1 MEKKLKLIIL
11 FLFFSQIA
19 FGQISKDDFLEL
31 VRQKNYEKAAKYIP
45 DIANNYS
52 KDIQMLIAFGDVYFD
67 LEQYEEATRYYGA
80 AYKIKDDDNTVAQK
94 YAKSLAELKKFPDAV
109 KVIKAI
115 IKKNPKDLYN
125 YITAAE
131 IYIKADSLA
140 EAEIQI
146 DRARNIDKNNPAPLV
161 TLGNLYFSKRVYEL
175 ARQNYEEAL
184 ALDPNNVEAHMNLA
198 ISYYWLASREM
209 DKELS
214 NELYTRSLKEWN
226 NVARLDSMNAKAFFE
241 QGKIWYFSEK
251 YAEAATALSRYV
263 KLRPNSSLGRW
274 YLAES
279 LYKLGEC
286 DSAVIHLD
294 IVRNEIDSIRTTA
307 TKYLADCYISLKEYA
322 KAKQAFI
329 DLDKVSYQYDAVDYR
344 KYGQAAFFT
353 GDTTNAIKYWKKSIE
368 MDSEGNCVLMY
379 FLGTVLNA
387 IKEYDESTKVLK
399 LRLNTTTCS
408 DENDSKIYYIIGQNF
423 IFNGQVDSAVVY
435 LGKSIELDPNNMF
448 ALVYL
453 GDAYIQM
460 KNQKKGMEQY
470 RIVISKYDTDN
481 SINQSAVVQAYAK
494 LSNLLLDSKNYSE
507 LNKITKRWVELFPD
521 NMFANLYCA
530 VSYQGLNDS
539 ENACKY
545 YSRVLKLD
553 PNNKTAR
560 QNRELIGCDKKK

>member
-1 MEKKLKLIIL
+1 MLEKIKLIVL
-11 FLFFSQIA
+11 LLFFSQVA
-19 FGQISKDDFLEL
+19 FSQISKDEFLEL
-31 VRQKNYEKAAKYIP
+31 VKQKKFEEASKYIP
-45 DIANNYS
+45 DIATSYS
-52 KDIQMLIAFGDVYFD
+52 KDIQMLLAFGDVYFD
-67 LEQYEEATRYYGA
+67 LEQFEEANRYYGA
-80 AYKIKDDDNTVAQK
+80 AYKLQDDDNMVAQK
-94 YAKSLAELKKFPDAV
+94 YAKSLAELKKYPEAI
-109 KVIKAI
+109 KVMKAI
-115 IKKNPKDLYN
+115 IKENPKELYN

-140 EAEIQI
+140 EAEVQI

-198 ISYYWLASREM
+198 ISYYWLANREM

-214 NELYTRSLKEWN
+214 NELFTRSLKEWN
-226 NVARLDSMNAKAFFE
+226 TVARLDSMNAKAFFE

-286 DSAVIHLD
+286 DSAVVHLE
-294 IVRNEIDSIRTTA
+294 IVRNEIDSIKTTA
-307 TKYLADCYISLKEYA
+307 TKYLADCYISLKEYN
-322 KAKQAFI
+322 KAKQAFL
-329 DLDKVSYQYDAVDYR
+329 DLDKVAYKYDAVDYR

-353 GDTTNAIKYWKKSIE
+353 GDTANAINYWKKSIE
-368 MDSEGNCVLMY
+368 MDTEGNCVLMY

-387 IKEYDESTKVLK
+387 IKNYDESTQVLK

-408 DENDSKIYYIIGQNF
+408 DDNDSKVYYIIGQNF
-423 IFNGQVDSAVVY
+423 IFSNKPDSAIIY
-435 LGKSIELDPNNMF
+435 LEKSVEIDPNNMF
-448 ALVYL
+448 AIVYL
-453 GDAYIQM
+453 GDAFIQM
-460 KNQKKGMEQY
+460 KNTKKGMDYY
-470 RIVISKYDTDN
+470 RMVISKYDTDN
-481 SINQSAVVQAYAK
+481 SINQSAVLQAYAK
-494 LSNLLLDSKNYSE
+494 LSNLLLESKNYVE
-507 LNKITKRWVELFPD
+507 LNKVTKRWAELFPD
-521 NMFANLYCA
+521 NVFANLYCA
-530 VSYQGLNDS
+530 VSYQGLTDA

-545 YSRVLKLD
+545 YNKVLKLD